1 LGHRELIESLRRE
14 GEETIN
20 RLWSEIKAEAGKINA
35 EASRR
40 IEELREKYGKIREIE
55 VNKQE
60 DSILSEANNRARII
74 KLSAEKVLSER
85 LFPLALSYLLELR
98 NDGYKDVFA
107 SLIKEL
113 PDVTWK
119 DVRVNPQDTE
129 IAREHFPDSNIIPD
143 DNISGGLEVLR
154 EDGKICIADTFEKRL
169 DKAWED
175 ILPLLINEIY
185 KEASGNG
192 PSSKS

>member
-1 LGHRELIESLRRE
+1 MGHRELIESLRRE

-20 RLWSEIKAEAGKINA
+20 RLWSEIKAEAEKINA

-40 IEELREKYGKIREIE
+40 IEELREKYGEILEIE
-55 VNKQE
+55 IKKQE
-60 DSILSEANNRARII
+60 DSVLSEANNRARII

-85 LFPLALSYLLELR
+85 LFPLALSSLRELR

-113 PDVTWK
+113 PDMPWK

-129 IAREHFPDSNIIPD
+129 IIREHFPDSNIIPD
-143 DNISGGLEVLR
+143 DNISGGLKVIR
-154 EDGKICIADTFEKRL
+154 EDGKICIANTFEKRL

-175 ILPLLINEIY
+175 ILPLLINEIH
-185 KEASGNG
+185 KETSDNG